1 MSDTQGTLYIVGT
14 PIGNLGDIS
23 PRAVETLR
31 QVDCIA
37 CEDTRHTL
45 GLLNHLDIRKPLV
58 ACHKFNESECA
69 DRLAARLLSGENI
82 ALVSDAGMPAIS
94 DPGAKVVQRLRES
107 GCRIAVVPGP
117 TAVTSAV
124 ALCGLTQG
132 IWTFVGFLP
141 ERKKDRRALLQQLT
155 HVPGAL
161 VFYCSPHDL
170 SDTLDELAESLGA
183 RRFHLVRELTKLY
196 ESYDSG
202 VLGEY
207 TVEQARGEYVI
218 VVEPADPPAQTQA
231 PQDASDYASQVAACM
246 ASGMDK
252 KSAIKEI
259 ARRYSVPKDVV
270 YKSVLESES

>member
-45 GLLNHLDIRKPLV
+45 GLLNHLEIRKPLV

-155 HVPGAL
+155 QVPGAL